1 MRGFLSIGVKDWAEI
16 IGIMTDKDSQGDEEI
31 LIYAMTLINKVN
43 KIFSVVQTYGKQW
56 HGLKADHLKLG
67 LNTKY

>member
-1 MRGFLSIGVKDWAEI
+1 MRGFLSAGVKDWAEI

-43 KIFSVVQTYGKQW
+43 KTFSAVQTYSKRR
-56 HGLKADHLKLG
+56 HGLKADHLKLC